1 MTSPTTATLSATL
14 PRTPGLRDRKR
25 AETRARIEDA
35 AVELVLRDGLEH
47 TTVHAISELAEVS
60 PRTFF
65 NYFDSKD
72 GAVLGI
78 RNAQMV
84 QERVDE
90 FLLMPQKGATVDA
103 VIALLLS
110 IFDVPSTRLKIRDE
124 RMELVRRY
132 PELVASQFEQLT
144 ATHGQLSGVVQDLL
158 ARGPRGSTADDRQL
172 SGLASITL
180 ALCGTAI
187 RVAMSELA
195 ESRTH
200 ADSEHIHARAVQLV
214 RSTTECIT

>member
-124 RMELVRRY
+124 RMEL
-132 PELVASQFEQLT
+132 ASQFEQLT

>member
-1 MTSPTTATLSATL
+1 MTTPTL
-14 PRTPGLRDRKR
+14 RTPGLRDRKR

-72 GAVLGI
+72 GAILGV
-78 RNAQMV
+78 RNAAMV
-84 QERVDE
+84 EERVAE
-90 FLLMPQKGATVDA
+90 FLAHSSHVQPVDA
-103 VIALLLS
+103 VVALLLS
-110 IFDVPSTRLKIRDE
+110 IFDVPSTRLNIREE

-132 PELVASQFEQLT
+132 PELMATQFEQLT
-144 ATHGQLSGVVQDLL
+144 ATHGQLTAIVQDIL
-158 ARGPRGSTADDRQL
+158 ARNSDGAAVRSPD
-172 SGLASITL
+172 LASQATITL
-180 ALCGTAI
+180 AMCGTAI

-195 ESRTH
+195 SQHTH
-200 ADSEHIHARAVQLV
+200 ADSEQIQARAVELV
-214 RSTTECIT
+214 RSTTERIT